1 MDWPNENY
9 VRLYTRETDDDLVL
23 SWEARAVWHEMLK
36 RFDRSG
42 LIELRRGRK
51 GLAAV
56 LRVPVE
62 VVERGVPE
70 LIEDGRIRELES
82 GYFAPNF
89 MEAQEATKS
98 DRQRQK
104 ESRERRRSKHA
115 VTDQDEP
122 VTNRDET
129 SRHVVTKRDAIVTR
143 PREVV
148 TLTSADPDP
157 LPGSAE
163 LPAASEALPPPA
175 QIYPKTQLHNPR
187 IKLNHD
193 AWAYAALARH
203 ARVNDFYDLRHR
215 TVFQAMRNLEAANTP
230 IDVVTSRARSRRPA
244 SSTRSAASRSSGELA
259 LCVPTPDNVLAY
271 AREVEDKSRIRQLGQ
286 RPPSSPSAASSRISR
301 STSTSARRCG
311 KIGEIDRAKPD
322 EAKPIG
328 EYVKKR
334 VLELEDL
341 VRARESGK
349 QVTTGIPSG

>member
-70 LIEDGRIRELES
+70 LIEDGRIRELEA

-122 VTNRDET
+122 VTNRDES
-129 SRHVVTKRDAIVTR
+129 SRHAVTKRDANVT
-143 PREVV
+143 PPPQVV

-157 LPGSAE
+157 LPSSAE
-163 LPAASEALPPPA
+163 LPAASEAPPPPA
-175 QIYPKTQLHNPR
+175 QIYPKTQIHNPR

-193 AWAYAALARH
+193 AWAYAALEH
-203 ARVNDFYDLRHR
+203 ARLAGEGLTGSMAWSAIPGGAPQSDLVARTAELVEQANGDIAKAAAILRQRVDVAAAESKREGHLRWFTPSQLWDSKRFYRAIEIDP
-215 TVFQAMRNLEAANTP
+215 AEAAKPRFNP
-230 IDVVTSRARSRRPA
+230 QAAPGAMPVRKAR
-244 SSTRSAASRSSGELA
+244 TL
-259 LCVPTPDNVLAY
+259 
-271 AREVEDKSRIRQLGQ
+271 
-286 RPPSSPSAASSRISR
+286 
-301 STSTSARRCG
+301 
-311 KIGEIDRAKPD
+311 
-322 EAKPIG
+322 
-328 EYVKKR
+328 
-334 VLELEDL
+334 
-341 VRARESGK
+341 
-349 QVTTGIPSG
+349 